1 MKNEYLIIEDEQ
13 VIKKLEELLWFDE
26 TNLDFKI
33 EGKLLVENFDA
44 KKPISSTKKDLADNC
59 NAVSEL
65 RGFLFA
71 ELPHK
76 LTIDELDKYIN
87 NFLFLLRIDYKEASL
102 CLNRFLDVILAN
114 IYLLYKENCF
124 KRLTCVLYVI
134 YQIQFCKNIKKKS
147 FFDYTFTNNIKALQ
161 EEDKNYLINIF
172 ISENDYNGLIEIIQ
186 SYSELDNDKK
196 TEEAPT
202 SNSAHAMYK
211 KLAFIMNKYIN
222 RAKEGFSKYENVY
235 YFLEKF
241 NSSDIGETLKNQA
254 PGFSNY
260 LEFNLLQFALISGKN
275 DAVSCEKDRLT
286 HFDLEENYPDLLY
299 YYAQFY
305 KTESRKKNQ
314 NQRNDY
320 LEIAKD
326 FIERA
331 ETAKKE
337 KPEDTTVKLTS
348 ILLEKSAI
356 IAETEDY
363 SNAYNIMLSVVND
376 PKNKSEKWY
385 KDSYY
390 HYLIWIS
397 AQYLRIKS
405 HKDEF
410 SKHKAKAIEYLSE
423 HIKKYHFNLKEFG
436 PIADFA
442 EFNFIMMNYL
452 DVKNN
457 IYSNLLIMMGCA
469 DLIIQKS
476 RIWDISKYN
485 VLYYTSAENLRFL
498 LEDEKDNVKYRLPIF
513 HANHMNDPEEGKIL
527 EKFLSNS
534 IPRRIS
540 EKDDTSQRE
549 KFNENYVFL
558 KSFFIS
564 DKENFNEFLPMWVQY
579 GDDAKGVCILLN
591 ESTFDNAELIRI
603 NYLNHKGK
611 CVNNSEIDELLDD
624 YINAYKEIVTFI
636 DKDLEKYENDGM
648 KKEFKEEIEDLL
660 EYINSRIMY
669 LFKHES
675 YKHENEARVIIAR
688 TSSNLNDVKTIPGA
702 VPKLFI
708 HSKAQTYIDEIILGS
723 KMEVPDDFVPFIHY
737 HGRKMW
743 ANNKKRRQITVSNS
757 GIQYR

>member
-26 TNLDFKI
+26 KNLDFKI
-33 EGKLLVENFDA
+33 EGKLPVENFDA
-44 KKPISSTKKDLADNC
+44 KKPISSTKKDLADYC
-59 NAVSEL
+59 NTVSEL

-114 IYLLYKENCF
+114 IYLLYKEKCF
-124 KRLTCVLYVI
+124 KRLICVLYII
-134 YQIQFCKNIKKKS
+134 YQVQFQKNTKANQLSK
-147 FFDYTFTNNIKALQ
+147 YTFANNVKALH

-172 ISENDYNGLIEIIQ
+172 ICENDYNSLTEIIR
-186 SYSELDNDKK
+186 SYSELDSDKK
-196 TEEAPT
+196 SEEVPT
-202 SNSAHAMYK
+202 SDSARAMFGK
-211 KLAFIMNKYIN
+211 IVFIMNKYIN
-222 RAKEGFSKYENVY
+222 RAKEGVSIYENVY
-235 YFLEKF
+235 CFLEKIK
-241 NSSDIGETLKNQA
+241 SSDIGETLKNQA

-260 LEFNLLQFALISGKN
+260 LDFSLLQFALISGKN
-275 DAVSCEKDRLT
+275 DAVSREKDRLT
-286 HFDLEENYPDLLY
+286 HFVSEEIYPDLLY

-305 KTESRKKNQ
+305 KTESRKKDQ

-356 IAETEDY
+356 IAEEEDY

-376 PKNKSEKWY
+376 PKNKLEKWY
-385 KDSYY
+385 RDSYY

-397 AQYLRIKS
+397 AQYLRINS
-405 HKDEF
+405 HDD
-410 SKHKAKAIEYLSE
+410 SIKHEAIKNLD
-423 HIKKYHFNLKEFG
+423 KYVNHYFFGLKEFE
-436 PIADFA
+436 PIVDFVNDNLFLINNQNVRAD
-442 EFNFIMMNYL
+442 
-452 DVKNN
+452 

-469 DLIIQKS
+469 NLIIKKS
-476 RIWDISKYN
+476 RIWDVSKYN
-485 VLYYTSAENLRFL
+485 VLYYTRAENLRFL
-498 LEDEKDNVKYRLPIF
+498 LEDEDDEVNYRLPIF
-513 HANHMNDPEEGKIL
+513 HANHMNDPEEGKLLNNIL
-527 EKFLSNS
+527 TESV
-534 IPRRIS
+534 PRPIQTDS
-540 EKDDTSQRE
+540 ESFQRE
-549 KFNENYVFL
+549 KFTENFAFL
-558 KSFFIS
+558 KSFVIS

-611 CVNNSEIDELLDD
+611 CVNNSEIDKLLDD

-675 YKHENEARVIIAR
+675 YKHENEARVIIAK
-688 TSSNLNDVKTIPGA
+688 TSSDLDDVKTIPGA

-708 HSKAQTYIDEIILGS
+708 HSNYQTYIDEIILGS
-723 KMEVPDDFVPFIHY
+723 KMEVPDDLVPFIHY

-743 ANNKKRRQITVSNS
+743 SNNDKKRQIIVSNS
-757 GIQYR
+757 SIQYR

>member
-1 MKNEYLIIEDEQ
+1 MKNEYLIIEDEHI
-13 VIKKLEELLWFDE
+13 IKKLEELLWFDE
-26 TNLDFKI
+26 ININSKVDAMLLI
-33 EGKLLVENFDA
+33 EYLNNRL
-44 KKPISSTKKDLADNC
+44 ITKKNASDYRD
-59 NAVSEL
+59 AVSEL
-65 RGFLFA
+65 RRFLFS
-71 ELPHK
+71 ELSHTATTDD
-76 LTIDELDKYIN
+76 LNKYIDK
-87 NFLFLLRIDYKEASL
+87 FLFLLRIDEQEASL
-102 CLNRFLDVILAN
+102 CLDRFLDVVLAN
-114 IYLLYKENCF
+114 ISILYKEKCF
-124 KRLTCVLYVI
+124 KRLTCILYII
-134 YQIQFCKNIKKKS
+134 YQVQFQKNTKENQLS
-147 FFDYTFTNNIKALQ
+147 EYTFANNVKALH

-172 ISENDYNGLIEIIQ
+172 ISENDYNGLTEIIR
-186 SYSELDNDKK
+186 SYSELDSDKK
-196 TEEAPT
+196 SEEVPT
-202 SNSAHAMYK
+202 SDSARAMFGK
-211 KLAFIMNKYIN
+211 IVFIMNKYIN
-222 RAKEGFSKYENVY
+222 RAKEGVSIYENVY
-235 YFLEKF
+235 CFLEKIK
-241 NSSDIGETLKNQA
+241 SSDIGETLKNQA

-260 LEFNLLQFALISGKN
+260 LEFNLLQFAPISEKN

-286 HFDLEENYPDLLY
+286 HFDLEEIYPNLLY

-320 LEIAKD
+320 LKNAKD

-363 SNAYNIMLSVVND
+363 STAYNKMLSVVND
-376 PKNKSEKWY
+376 PKNESEKWY

-397 AQYLRIKS
+397 AQYLRINSHDDSIKHEAIKNLDKS
-405 HKDEF
+405 VNHYF
-410 SKHKAKAIEYLSE
+410 
-423 HIKKYHFNLKEFG
+423 FGLKEFE
-436 PIADFA
+436 PIVDF
-442 EFNFIMMNYL
+442 
-452 DVKNN
+452 VKNN
-457 IYSNLLIMMGCA
+457 LFLKNNKNVRADIYSNLLIMMGCA

-476 RIWDISKYN
+476 RIWDVSKYN
-485 VLYYTSAENLRFL
+485 VTYYTSAENLRFL
-498 LEDEKDNVKYRLPIF
+498 LEDENDEVKYRLPIF
-513 HANHMNDPEEGKIL
+513 HANHMNDPEEGKLLNNIL
-527 EKFLSNS
+527 TESVSRPIQPDIDNY
-534 IPRRIS
+534 
-540 EKDDTSQRE
+540 QRE
-549 KFNENYVFL
+549 KFTENFAFL
-558 KSFFIS
+558 KSFVIS

-636 DKDLEKYENDGM
+636 DKDLEKYTNDEM
-648 KKEFKEEIEDLL
+648 KKEFKEKIEDLL

-675 YKHENEARVIIAR
+675 YKHENEARVIIAK
-688 TSSNLNDVKTIPGA
+688 TSSDLDDVKTIPGA

-708 HSKAQTYIDEIILGS
+708 HSNYQTYIDEIILGS
-723 KMEVPDDFVPFIHY
+723 KMEVPDDLVPFIHY

-743 ANNKKRRQITVSNS
+743 SNNDKKRQIIVSNS
-757 GIQYR
+757 SIQYR

>member
-1 MKNEYLIIEDEQ
+1 MDMKNEYLIIKDEHI
-13 VIKKLEELLWFDE
+13 IKKLEELLWFDE

-44 KKPISSTKKDLADNC
+44 KKPISSTKKDLADYC

-76 LTIDELDKYIN
+76 VTINEFDKCIN
-87 NFLFLLRIDYKEASL
+87 DFLFLLRIDKQEASL
-102 CLNRFLDVILAN
+102 CLDRFLDVILAN

-161 EEDKNYLINIF
+161 KEDKNYLINIF
-172 ISENDYNGLIEIIQ
+172 ISENDYNGLIEIIR

-211 KLAFIMNKYIN
+211 KLAFIMKKYIN

-235 YFLEKF
+235 YFLEKI
-241 NSSDIGETLKNQA
+241 NSSYIGDVLKKQVN
-254 PGFSNY
+254 GLSDY
-260 LEFNLLQFALISGKN
+260 IELSILLFALFSGKS
-275 DAVSCEKDRLT
+275 DAVLLKGDTVDS
-286 HFDLEENYPDLLY
+286 FDSDKHYPDLLY

-305 KTESRKKNQ
+305 KTESRKKDQ

-356 IAETEDY
+356 NAETEDY
-363 SNAYNIMLSVVND
+363 STAYDIMLSVVND
-376 PKNKSEKWY
+376 PKNKLEKWY

-397 AQYLRIKS
+397 AQYLRINS
-405 HKDEF
+405 HKD
-410 SKHKAKAIEYLSE
+410 SIKHEAIDVLD
-423 HIKKYHFNLKEFG
+423 KYVNQYFFRLKEFE
-436 PIADFA
+436 PIVDF
-442 EFNFIMMNYL
+442 
-452 DVKNN
+452 VKNN
-457 IYSNLLIMMGCA
+457 LFLNNNKNVRADIYSNLLIMMGCA

-476 RIWDISKYN
+476 RIWDVSKYN
-485 VLYYTSAENLRFL
+485 VLYYTCTENLRFL
-498 LEDEKDNVKYRLPIF
+498 LEDEDDEVNYRLPIF
-513 HANHMNDPEEGKIL
+513 HANHMNDPEEGKLLNNIL
-527 EKFLSNS
+527 TESV
-534 IPRRIS
+534 PRPIQTDS
-540 EKDDTSQRE
+540 ESFQRE
-549 KFNENYVFL
+549 KFTENFAFL
-558 KSFFIS
+558 KSFVIS

-611 CVNNSEIDELLDD
+611 CFNNSEIDELLDD

-636 DKDLEKYENDGM
+636 DKELENYENDGM

-675 YKHENEARVIIAR
+675 YKHENEARVIIAK
-688 TSSNLNDVKTIPGA
+688 TSSDLEDVKTIPGA

-708 HSKAQTYIDEIILGS
+708 HSNYQTYIDEIILGS
-723 KMEVPDDFVPFIHY
+723 KMEVPDDLVPFIHY

-743 ANNKKRRQITVSNS
+743 YNNDKKRQIIVSNS
-757 GIQYR
+757 SIQYR

>member
-1 MKNEYLIIEDEQ
+1 MDMKNEYLIIEDEHI
-13 VIKKLEELLWFDE
+13 IKKLEELLWFDE
-26 TNLDFKI
+26 ININSKVDAMLLI
-33 EGKLLVENFDA
+33 EYLNNRL
-44 KKPISSTKKDLADNC
+44 ITKKIAPDYRD
-59 NAVSEL
+59 AVSEL
-65 RGFLFA
+65 RRFLFS
-71 ELPHK
+71 ELSHTATTDD
-76 LTIDELDKYIN
+76 LNKYIDK
-87 NFLFLLRIDYKEASL
+87 FLFLLRIDKQEASL
-102 CLNRFLDVILAN
+102 CLDRFLDVVLAN
-114 IYLLYKENCF
+114 ISILYKEKCF
-124 KRLTCVLYVI
+124 KRLTCILYII
-134 YQIQFCKNIKKKS
+134 YQVQFQKNTKENQLS
-147 FFDYTFTNNIKALQ
+147 EYTFANNVKALH

-172 ISENDYNGLIEIIQ
+172 ICENDYNGLTEIIR
-186 SYSELDNDKK
+186 SYSELDSDKK
-196 TEEAPT
+196 SEEVPT
-202 SNSAHAMYK
+202 SDSARAMFGK
-211 KLAFIMNKYIN
+211 IVFIMNKYIN
-222 RAKEGFSKYENVY
+222 RAKEGVSIYENVY
-235 YFLEKF
+235 CFLEKIK
-241 NSSDIGETLKNQA
+241 SSDIGETLKNQA

-260 LEFNLLQFALISGKN
+260 LEFNLLQFAPISEKN

-286 HFDLEENYPDLLY
+286 HFDLEEIYPNLLY

-320 LEIAKD
+320 LKNAKD
-326 FIERA
+326 FIKRA

-356 IAETEDY
+356 IAEKEYY

-376 PKNKSEKWY
+376 PKNESEKWY

-397 AQYLRIKS
+397 AQYLRINS
-405 HKDEF
+405 HDD
-410 SKHKAKAIEYLSE
+410 SIKHEAIKNLD
-423 HIKKYHFNLKEFG
+423 KYINHYFFGLKEFE
-436 PIADFA
+436 PIVDFVNDNLFLINNQNVRAD
-442 EFNFIMMNYL
+442 
-452 DVKNN
+452 

-476 RIWDISKYN
+476 RIWDVSKYN
-485 VLYYTSAENLRFL
+485 VLYYTRAENLRFL
-498 LEDEKDNVKYRLPIF
+498 LEDEDDEVNYRLPIF
-513 HANHMNDPEEGKIL
+513 HANHMNDPEEGKLLNNIL
-527 EKFLSNS
+527 TESV
-534 IPRRIS
+534 PRPIQTDS
-540 EKDDTSQRE
+540 ESFQRE
-549 KFNENYVFL
+549 KFTENFAFL
-558 KSFFIS
+558 KSFVIS

-611 CVNNSEIDELLDD
+611 CVNNSEIDKLLDD

-636 DKDLEKYENDGM
+636 DKKLEKYENDGM

-675 YKHENEARVIIAR
+675 YKHENEARVIIAK
-688 TSSNLNDVKTIPGA
+688 TSSDLEDVKTIPGA

-708 HSKAQTYIDEIILGS
+708 HSNYQTYIDEIILGS
-723 KMEVPDDFVPFIHY
+723 KMEVPDDLVPFIHY

-743 ANNKKRRQITVSNS
+743 YNNDKKRQIIVSNS
-757 GIQYR
+757 SIQYR